1 MSASLVSSCSCLPT
15 CVPSGLGCCSLVSG
29 LVSQLVSGL
38 GCCVRLPWSR
48 LSLVSCLVFQLIS
61 GLGCCVPPPW
71 SCLALVSGLVSQ
83 CVFLS
88 KSLVSSFSCLWS
100 CLPTCLWSGMLCTSA
115 SLVLSCSCLRSG
127 DALVCGLGCCVRLPS
142 LVLLLSPNLSPIW
155 AGVLRSLVSGLVS
168 QQVSGLG
175 CCVRLPSVL
184 LSPNLSPILAGVLR
198 PPPWS
203 RLVLVSG
210 LVSQLVSGLGCCVHS
225 FLRSCLPTSLRS
237 GMLCPPSLVSFCSC
251 LPTCLVLRPPPW
263 SRLALVSQLVS
274 GLGCCVHLPNLVLL
288 LPPNLSPIL
297 AGALRPPPGLV
308 FLLSLVLSPNLSG
321 LGCCV
326 RLPSLVL
333 LLSPNLS
340 PILAGVLRSL
350 VSGLVSQQLSG
361 LGCCVRL
368 PGLVLL
374 LSPVLS
380 PSFLASGLAC

>member
-1 MSASLVSSCSCLPT
+1 MSASLVSSSSCLRSCLPTCLPSWLGCCVRFPGLVFLLSPVLSPNLSPVKDAVSASLVSSCSCLPT
-15 CVPSGLGCCSLVSG
+15 CLPSGLGAVLLSPVLSPNLSPVWDAVSA
-29 LVSQLVSGL
+29 
-38 GCCVRLPWSR
+38 WSR

-100 CLPTCLWSGMLCTSA
+100 CLPTCLRSGMLRPPPW
-115 SLVLSCSCLRSG
+115 SCL
-127 DALVCGLGCCVRLPS
+127 ALVSGLAMLLSVVCVRLPS

-184 LSPNLSPILAGVLR
+184 LSPILAGVLR

-210 LVSQLVSGLGCCVHS
+210 LVSQLVSGLGCCGHS
-225 FLRSCLPTSLRS
+225 FLRSCLPASLRS

-251 LPTCLVLRPPPW
+251 LPTC
-263 SRLALVSQLVS
+263 S
-274 GLGCCVHLPNLVLL
+274 PNSLL
-288 LPPNLSPIL
+288 LGFSMLS
-297 AGALRPPPGLV
+297 
-308 FLLSLVLSPNLSG
+308 
-321 LGCCV
+321 
-326 RLPSLVL
+326 
-333 LLSPNLS
+333 
-340 PILAGVLRSL
+340 
-350 VSGLVSQQLSG
+350 
-361 LGCCVRL
+361 
-368 PGLVLL
+368 
-374 LSPVLS
+374 
-380 PSFLASGLAC
+380 

>member
-1 MSASLVSSCSCLPT
+1 M
-15 CVPSGLGCCSLVSG
+15 
-29 LVSQLVSGL
+29 
-38 GCCVRLPWSR
+38 
-48 LSLVSCLVFQLIS
+48 
-61 GLGCCVPPPW
+61 
-71 SCLALVSGLVSQ
+71 
-83 CVFLS
+83 
-88 KSLVSSFSCLWS
+88 
-100 CLPTCLWSGMLCTSA
+100 
-115 SLVLSCSCLRSG
+115 
-127 DALVCGLGCCVRLPS
+127 
-142 LVLLLSPNLSPIW
+142 
-155 AGVLRSLVSGLVS
+155 
-168 QQVSGLG
+168 
-175 CCVRLPSVL
+175 L

-210 LVSQLVSGLGCCVHS
+210 LVSQLVSGLGCSVHS

-251 LPTCLVLRPPPW
+251 LPTCRPSW
-263 SRLALVSQLVS
+263 
-274 GLGCCVHLPNLVLL
+274 LGCCVRLPGLVLLLSPVLSPNLSPVLL

-380 PSFLASGLAC
+380 PSFLASGLACCVRLVLLLSPNLFPILAGVLRPPPWSRLALVSGFVSQLVSGLGCCVRLPGLVLLLSPVLSPNLSPV